1 MINTSLTRHT
11 STSCGL
17 YVATFHLHYQS
28 AKKSCCPTSNWVN
41 VCVWVKMIFWLKGF
55 QCSLILISYVF
66 CHLKFTIKILITDKK
81 WIKQQEVEI
90 VLTLPLFRVQ
100 QRLAKNDLL
109 LWCFIGLIFFFVTR
123 NFFPFGNIGPCKGE
137 IADQE
142 LGWLIAFAIWAVILG
157 LSLAPWNTDIRGLVT
172 SSNGCKLPWIM
183 LLMKEKATSIF
194 FYERVTLLPT

>member
-17 YVATFHLHYQS
+17 YVVTFHLHYQS

-81 WIKQQEVEI
+81 MNQTTRGWNSLNITFILRATKTSKKWLVTLMFYWI
-90 VLTLPLFRVQ
+90 
-100 QRLAKNDLL
+100 
-109 LWCFIGLIFFFVTR
+109 
-123 NFFPFGNIGPCKGE
+123 NFFLCH
-137 IADQE
+137 QE
-142 LGWLIAFAIWAVILG
+142 LLSFWKHWSMQRRNCWSRTGLTYCFRNMSSHPWPAFG
-157 LSLAPWNTDIRGLVT
+157 SLKHWHQRTGYF
-172 SSNGCKLPWIM
+172 K
-183 LLMKEKATSIF
+183 
-194 FYERVTLLPT
+194 